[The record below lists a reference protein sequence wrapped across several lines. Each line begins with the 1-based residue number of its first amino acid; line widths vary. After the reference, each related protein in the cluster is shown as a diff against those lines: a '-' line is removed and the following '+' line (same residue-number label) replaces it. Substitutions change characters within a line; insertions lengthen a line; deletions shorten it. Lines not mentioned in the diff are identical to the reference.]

1 MSAAAVVALA
11 LACDVAFGWPDR
23 IYRRIG
29 HPVEWIGAL
38 IAAIESRLNRGRR
51 QRRRISGGLLVVAV
65 LAVCVVPAIAVE
77 AALPVGF
84 AGVVAGAVLA
94 WPWLAARSLHAHI
107 AAVATP
113 LLCEDLAG
121 ARRAVAKIVGRDPD
135 RLDAAGVARAALES
149 LAENASDAIVAP
161 VFWALLGGLP
171 GLVAYKAINTLD
183 SMIGHRTE
191 RYEDFGKAAA
201 RLDDLVNLVPAR
213 VTALMIAIASGRP
226 AAALA
231 VVFRDA
237 NRHRSPNA
245 GWPEAAMAGALNI
258 RLSGPR
264 VYSEG
269 FSDEPW
275 INAEAPDPD
284 AGALMKGLGLYCW
297 TLALLFGMLGLL
309 AAA

>member
-1 MSAAAVVALA
+1 MG
-11 LACDVAFGWPDR
+11 FGWPNR

-38 IAAIESRLNRGRR
+38 IAAIELRLNSGLRW
-51 QRRRISGGLLVVAV
+51 RRRISGGLSVVAV
-65 LAVCVVPAIAVE
+65 LAACVVPAAAVQ
-77 AALPVGF
+77 AALPDGF

-107 AAVATP
+107 AAVAAP
-113 LLCEDLAG
+113 LLGKDLSG
-121 ARRAVAKIVGRDPD
+121 ARLAVAKIVGRDPD
-135 RLDAAGVARAALES
+135 KLEQAGVARAALES
-149 LAENASDAIVAP
+149 LAENASDAVVAP

-201 RLDDLVNLVPAR
+201 RLDDLVNIVPAR

-226 AAALA
+226 VSALA
-231 VVFRDA
+231 VVIRDA

-264 VYSEG
+264 VYSDSV
-269 FSDEPW
+269 SDEPW

-284 AGALMKGLGLYCW
+284 AGALMKGLGVYRW
-297 TLALLFGMLGLL
+297 TLALLFGVLALL
-309 AAA
+309 SAA